1 MKLAQV
7 TVINP
12 PSSIFNTW
20 LFADFFATLFSRILL
35 FAISIAGLYF
45 FVRLLMSG
53 YSFMSSLGDE
63 SRIRNVQKE
72 VTNSLFGLLIVVAS
86 YFLMQIIEKILGL
99 SIL

>member
-1 MKLAQV
+1 
-7 TVINP
+7 
-12 PSSIFNTW
+12 
-20 LFADFFATLFSRILL
+20 
-35 FAISIAGLYF
+35 
-45 FVRLLMSG
+45 MSG